1 MRLLISG
8 GAMSEVRSLSIGR
21 YLSLASNHLVA
32 RTFWIA
38 TFAILTALGAQ
49 VEIPHQPVPF
59 TLQTFFVLLAGAL
72 LGPRNGFLSMS
83 LYLLLGISG
92 LPVFSGGGFGF
103 ARIVGPTGGYL
114 LAFPLAAFVI
124 GWFISLRGRILPL
137 IPQSVKGV
145 GGYGW
150 TLVSM
155 LAGLLLIFAC
165 GTFQLNAVYFN
176 DWASAFQ
183 AGFLIFSWW
192 DVLKLVAATA
202 IAQEFL
208 KRIDSKPQ

>member
-1 MRLLISG
+1 
-8 GAMSEVRSLSIGR
+8 MSEVRSLSIRR
-21 YLSLASNHLVA
+21 YLGLTSEHIVA
-32 RTFWIA
+32 RSFWIA
-38 TFAILTALGAQ
+38 TFALLTAIGAQ

-92 LPVFSGGGFGF
+92 LPVFSGGGFGV

-124 GWFISLRGRILPL
+124 GWIASLRGRVLPL
-137 IPQSVKGV
+137 LPQAVKSA
-145 GGYGW
+145 GGYVW
-150 TLVSM
+150 TLFSM
-155 LAGLLLIFAC
+155 FVGLLLIFAC
-165 GTFQLNAVYFN
+165 GTIQLNAVYFN
-176 DWASAFQ
+176 DWTSAFQ

-192 DVLKLVAATA
+192 DVLKLVAATT

-208 KRIDSKPQ
+208 TRVDSKQQ